1 MRMTPKT
8 GERAFEL
15 LVKRTRKII
24 EPHLSVYQR
33 LEQGLGFHLTH
44 FRFCRTTMK
53 KGILQASAV
62 AKVGDCVDVTKS
74 DFKFDVKVSP
84 SAYNV
89 LTIAF
94 P

>member
-1 MRMTPKT
+1 M
-8 GERAFEL
+8 
-15 LVKRTRKII
+15 RKII
-24 EPHLSVYQR
+24 EPHISSMLSKR
-33 LEQGLGFHLTH
+33 LKQSLGFHLTPFH
-44 FRFCRTTMK
+44 FCRTTMK

-62 AKVGDCVDVTKS
+62 AKVGDCVEVTKS

-94 P
+94 PLI